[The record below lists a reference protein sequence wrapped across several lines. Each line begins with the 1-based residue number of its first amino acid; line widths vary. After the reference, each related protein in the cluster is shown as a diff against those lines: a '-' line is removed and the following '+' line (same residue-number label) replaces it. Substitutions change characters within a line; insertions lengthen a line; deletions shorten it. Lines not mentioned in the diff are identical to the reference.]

1 MHIYWGAIVWR
12 DMSARHAWCLSD
24 LVARCR
30 ELGIGFTNG
39 TIYGDSLVSRARS
52 IAASEFYRSAADVLL
67 TVDSDILFD
76 PDQAIALCEKA
87 LAGHDIIGG
96 VYMKRDEAP
105 QPACPIPAELVMDE
119 NQPPVQ
125 TSYMGTGFTA
135 TARRV
140 VEALVPLMPLCA
152 QASDLPFY
160 PLYQPLVV
168 PDDRDGY
175 LYLSEDWA
183 FAHRARELGFKC
195 WIDPTVRV
203 GHLSTSV
210 LTMEDMLRQP
220 KPPATPMKLLFDGA
234 QLTIQIPTEAVTT
247 PPTQREL
254 ELADGGSSVNARAGS
269 YALRMTEGS

>member
-24 LVARCR
+24 LVSLCKDR
-30 ELGIGFTNG
+30 GIGFTNG
-39 TIYGDSLVSRARS
+39 TMYGDSLVSRARS
-52 IAASEFYRSAADVLL
+52 MAASNFYRSDADVLL

-76 PDQAIALCEKA
+76 AEQAVDMCSKA
-87 LAGHDIIGG
+87 VAGYDILGA
-96 VYMKRDEAP
+96 VYLKREERP
-105 QPACPIPAELVMDE
+105 TPACPLPDELIMDE
-119 NQPPVQ
+119 GQEPVQ
-125 TSYMGTGFTA
+125 TRYMGTGFTA

-152 QASDLPFY
+152 QSSDEPFY
-160 PLYQPLVV
+160 PLYQPLIV

-203 GHLSTSV
+203 GHLSTTV
-210 LTMEDMLRQP
+210 LTMEDMLRQS
-220 KPPATPMKLLFDGA
+220 KSPATPLKLRQVGE
-234 QLTIQIPTEAVTT
+234 QIEVMVPSLATTQEALVRNDAST
-247 PPTQREL
+247 
-254 ELADGGSSVNARAGS
+254 VNARAGS
-269 YALRMTEGS
+269 YALRMGSEGI